1 MPYLYLVGAL
11 LCLSTLSIFGTA
23 YNRKNAGRKG
33 ITALYNLL
41 LCASA
46 CVTWGV
52 IYAFDFSFDAKAL
65 LYSLGFGVC
74 YAVVMISLIKA
85 LSKGP
90 IALTSLIV
98 QLSLIGTTIWGFMFW
113 NSWDKSKA
121 LLVISGLL
129 LVVIS
134 LTLCLFN
141 GSDKKHGARFSWKW
155 LFFAILSFIANAG
168 CSIFQKSEQIALN
181 GKHGSMFMFFS
192 VLLATIICG
201 VYFIFSKK
209 HSVKEVVKSAGIF
222 PLLAGVGS
230 ALGNMFVVLLA
241 STPLSPNVI
250 YPTVAVGCLVI
261 NSIASAFVFKEKLAW
276 WQWVGILVG
285 AVAVTLLSIS

>member
-1 MPYLYLVGAL
+1 MPYLYLVSAL

-23 YNRKNAGRKG
+23 YNRRNAGRKG

-52 IYAFDFSFDAKAL
+52 IYAFDFSFDARAL

-85 LSKGP
+85 LAKGP

-98 QLSLIGTTIWGFMFW
+98 QLSLIGATIWGFMFW
-113 NSWDKSKA
+113 NSWDESKA
-121 LLVISGLL
+121 SLVITGLV

-134 LTLCLFN
+134 LALCLFN
-141 GSDKKHGARFSWKW
+141 GSDKRHGARFSWKW
-155 LFFAILSFIANAG
+155 LFYALLAFFANAG

-181 GKHGSMFMFFS
+181 GEHGSMFMFFS

-209 HSVKEVVKSAGIF
+209 PNVKEVIIHSGVF
-222 PLLAGVGS
+222 PLLSGVGS
-230 ALGNMFVVLLA
+230 ALGNLFVVILA
-241 STPLSPNVI
+241 TSDLSPNLI
-250 YPTVAVGCLVI
+250 YPAVAVGCLAI

-276 WQWVGILVG
+276 WQWLGILVG